1 VNLRAGLAAALF
13 LCAVDVGAQTPPS
26 SSAVEWVAI
35 RHADKA
41 GEYEFSVE
49 IDYPRFRGARGAD
62 FAEVNEAYRREA
74 QAAEAEALE
83 AFADQRDEEYFRG
96 WETLQRGS
104 AAQAG
109 AQAVGIRLLVW
120 AYTGGAHGNG
130 GTLCSLVDLRTG
142 KFAKPGDV
150 FAGVD
155 WREKLVPRVDSGLRR
170 LFKTKPGFS
179 DAVPREE
186 LLDALKADTRFCW
199 GETALTIVFDPYEV
213 GPYAHGMYEVVLPY
227 ANLAALL
234 RKDGPVRLGR

>member
-1 VNLRAGLAAALF
+1 MIFRAGLAAAL
-13 LCAVDVGAQTPPS
+13 LLLAANASAQTPLS

-49 IDYPRFRGARGAD
+49 IDYPRFHGAKFAD
-62 FAEVNEAYRREA
+62 VNDAYRRDAE
-74 QAAEAEALE
+74 AAEQEALE
-83 AFADQRDEEYFRG
+83 AFAEQRDDEYFRG
-96 WETLQRGS
+96 WETLQRGT

-109 AQAVGIRLLVW
+109 AQAISIRLLVW

-150 FAGVD
+150 FADAD
-155 WREKLVPRVDSGLRR
+155 WRAKLVPRVDSGLRR

-186 LLDALKADTRFCW
+186 LLEALKADTRFCW
-199 GETALTIVFDPYEV
+199 GEAALTIVFDPYEV
-213 GPYAHGMYEVVLPY
+213 GPYAHGTYEVVLPY

-234 RKDGPVRLGR
+234 RKDGPVKLGR

>member
-1 VNLRAGLAAALF
+1 VIFRAGLAAAL
-13 LCAVDVGAQTPPS
+13 LLLAANASAQTPQPPP
-26 SSAVEWVAI
+26 AVEWIAI

-49 IDYPRFRGARGAD
+49 IDYPRFRGAK
-62 FAEVNEAYRREA
+62 FAEVNDAYRRAA

-83 AFADQRDEEYFRG
+83 AFAEQRDDEYFRG
-96 WETLQRGS
+96 WETLQRGT

-150 FAGVD
+150 FAGAD
-155 WREKLVPRVDSGLRR
+155 WRAKLLPRVDSGLRR

-186 LLDALKADTRFCW
+186 LLEALKADTRFCW
-199 GETALTIVFDPYEV
+199 GEAALTIVFDPYEV
-213 GPYAHGMYEVVLPY
+213 GPYAHGTYEVVLPY
-227 ANLAALL
+227 ASIAALL
-234 RKDGPVRLGR
+234 RKDGPLKPGR

>member
-1 VNLRAGLAAALF
+1 MIFRAGLAAALVLF
-13 LCAVDVGAQTPPS
+13 AATSSAQTPPS
-26 SSAVEWVAI
+26 IVEWVAI

-49 IDYPRFRGARGAD
+49 IDYPRFRAPGID
-62 FAEVNEAYRREA
+62 FTEVNEAYRREA

-83 AFADQRDEEYFRG
+83 AFAEQRDDEYFRG
-96 WETLQRGS
+96 WETLQRGT
-104 AAQAG
+104 AAQIG
-109 AQAVGIRLLVW
+109 VNAVGVRLLVW

-142 KFAKPGDV
+142 KFAAPGDV
-150 FAGVD
+150 FSGAD
-155 WREKLVPRVDSGLRR
+155 WRAKLVPRVDSGLRR

-186 LLDALKADTRFCW
+186 LLEALKADTRFCW
-199 GETALTIVFDPYEV
+199 GEAALTIVFDPYEV

-234 RKDGPVRLGR
+234 RKDGPVKLGR